1 MDKFTLEQ
9 LSGRPVNIK
18 ALAKAV
24 GVSRQTIYDSFNRGY
39 FPPKLAR
46 AIADELRIHDGAK
59 RAQLVGMG

>member
-9 LSGRPVNIK
+9 IAGQRVNI
-18 ALAKAV
+18 ADLAKRV
-24 GVSRQTIYDSFNRGY
+24 GVSRTTIYDGFNRGH